1 VKRFIRLKAT
11 QWVLSRLLSLY
22 IDFTLWTMRWRIEN
36 QQIADDAVE
45 SPEGAVACFWH
56 GRIALAVYCRGVLK
70 TKPRKVLISMSRDG
84 QFIADAVERLGFP
97 AIRGSSERTAG
108 EFGKGGASAFRE
120 SLKFMKDG
128 GAIVVTPDGP
138 RGPNEVMSEGPVT
151 LARAGNVRAVMF
163 GLAAHPALVTK
174 GWDKGR
180 LPLPF
185 SRGCVVFDGPF
196 YVPRDAD
203 AEAREQI
210 RLEWQASLCAA
221 QARAEAIVTG
231 RAG

>member
-56 GRIALAVYCRGVLK
+56 GRIALAVYCRGVLRA
-70 TKPRKVLISMSRDG
+70 KPRRVIISMSRDG

-97 AIRGSSERTAG
+97 AIRGSRERTVG
-108 EFGKGGASAFRE
+108 DYGKGGAAAFRE
-120 SLKFMKDG
+120 ALKFVRDG
-128 GAIVVTPDGP
+128 GVLVVTPDGP
-138 RGPNEVMSEGPVT
+138 RGPNETMSEGPVNV
-151 LARAGNVRAVMF
+151 ARVTGLRAVMF
-163 GLAAHPALVTK
+163 GLAAHPALATK

-196 YVPRDAD
+196 YVPHHADAD
-203 AEAREQI
+203 ERERI
-210 RLEWQASLCAA
+210 RLAWQVSLNAA
-221 QARAEAIVTG
+221 QAKAEAIVTG
-231 RAG
+231 RTA